1 MNWAK
6 EAAMSHYQTAVA
18 VKQQIQSGDMK
29 EADAGITELIDALA
43 KSERRAL
50 KSQLVRLMAHVIKW
64 RTQPERHSR
73 SWAAS
78 IHGAREEISDIQ
90 EETPSI
96 TDAKIRELWT
106 RCFKLAKEQAEAE
119 MECKAAVKAL
129 TWEEVFTAEYRV

>member
-6 EAAMSHYQTAVA
+6 EAAMSPYQTAVA

-29 EADAGITELIDALA
+29 EADTGITELIDALA

-50 KSQLVRLMAHVIKW
+50 KSQLVRLMAHIVKW
-64 RTQPERHSR
+64 RTQPERRNR

-78 IHGAREEISDIQ
+78 IHGARDEISDIQ

-96 TDAKIRELWT
+96 TDAKIRELWN

-119 MECKAAVKAL
+119 MESKSAVKTL